1 MNRGSLA
8 RRYAPLVALA
18 MLQLLIIAV
27 VPSKSGTDV
36 AALGASGPAYA
47 GGTVPGADS
56 GAAAG
61 DAGAAVTGGDGAVPG
76 STGSTGGGA
85 STASGST
92 AAGSSGGATA
102 GGAGTSSAAAATG
115 SVTTGDTS
123 HCKGGRQFDPAIYAW
138 APPCVAKFTGDN
150 GGSNGQRGVTDK
162 EIKVVVLRGNYG
174 ALVQQILEANGTPT
188 FEQNNQFVQAAQKF
202 INEHFELYGRKVV
215 MKLVQLQCGT
225 GGQGVPDDQCLRQE
239 MRKIVASEN
248 PFAVIWITSVSSATF
263 DELSQL
269 KVVNLGGYGF
279 TDTFNR
285 NHRPYHWDVYMGGN
299 QMAANLADWWCTRMY
314 GGGTAKAQY
323 AGLNGADDMSKRVRR
338 IGAISTNDPENRVI
352 VSIFNSELKSRCG
365 ATVGAGN
372 TYFYDQNIQTLQQQR
387 TAAVAAM
394 RQTTPDKA
402 ATDVFCFCEEVAP
415 QFLYKSMTD
424 QNYFPENI
432 VVGTGG
438 NDTDKIGQS
447 FDHGAEDAAQRRDR
461 YPQYENAFGL
471 AQFGKDEPVQSGR
484 GARVW
489 KAAGNSGAVPF
500 ESVDFDTDY
509 YMLLGT
515 MLQAAG
521 PVLNAA
527 NLEAGAFRLGA
538 IAPGVNGDERYP
550 ERGFGPGDYT
560 WNNTYR
566 EVYWSPTRKS
576 PFNGVSG
583 TYVSLNGGRW
593 FRAGQFPAGLVTLPP
608 KPRG

>member
-1 MNRGSLA
+1 
-8 RRYAPLVALA
+8 

-27 VPSKSGTDV
+27 VPSKSGNDV
-36 AALGASGPAYA
+36 AALGAAPGQAYTPGGQISAGDPTGVTGTDGATTVTGGDPAIAGATTDA
-47 GGTVPGADS
+47 GGTVAGGGGTGGATGAAPGA
-56 GAAAG
+56 
-61 DAGAAVTGGDGAVPG
+61 AGAA
-76 STGSTGGGA
+76 GGG
-85 STASGST
+85 TA
-92 AAGSSGGATA
+92 
-102 GGAGTSSAAAATG
+102 
-115 SVTTGDTS
+115 GDTS
-123 HCKGGRQFDPAIYAW
+123 HCKGGRQFDPAVYAW
-138 APPCVAKFTGDN
+138 APPCVPKFTGDN

-162 EIKVVVLRGNYG
+162 EIKVVALRGNYG

-188 FEQNNQFVQAAQKF
+188 FEQNARFLAAAEKF
-202 INEHFELYGRKVV
+202 INANFELYGRKVV
-215 MKLVQLQCGT
+215 IKLVQLQCGT

-248 PFAVIWITSVSSATF
+248 PFAVVWITSVSSATF

-299 QMAANLADWWCTRMY
+299 QMASNIAEWWCKRMY

-323 AGLNGADDMSKRVRR
+323 AGLNGADDMRNRVRR

-352 VSIFNSELKSRCG
+352 VSLLNSELKSKCG
-365 ATVGAGN
+365 ASIGAGN

-402 ATDVFCFCEEVAP
+402 ATDILCFCEEVAP

-424 QNYFPENI
+424 QGYYPENI

-438 NDTDKIGQS
+438 NDTDKIAQS
-447 FDHGAEDAAQRRDR
+447 FDHGAEDAAQAPDR

-471 AQFGKDEPVQSGR
+471 AQFGKDEPLASGR
-484 GARVW
+484 GARMW
-489 KAAGNSGAVPF
+489 KGGGGSGPVPYAG
-500 ESVDFDTDY
+500 VDIDTDY

-515 MLQAAG
+515 LLQAAG
-521 PVLNAA
+521 PVLNAQ
-527 NLEAGAFRLGA
+527 NLEAGAFKLGPT
-538 IAPGVNGDERYP
+538 APAGGADERYP

-576 PFNGVSG
+576 AFNNAPG
-583 TYVSLNGGRW
+583 TYVSLNGGRY
-593 FRAGQFPAGLVTLPP
+593 FRSGQFPTGLLALPP